1 MHFRNEYG
9 LKWSDNWYFEEQYT
23 IENGIEIAKLL
34 LNKSPRPAAMVVGSD
49 YVAAG
54 IIYEAKRQGIR
65 IPEELAVIGFDN
77 QPISKVIELSTIHQP
92 IKELGQTAA
101 NLLYNLMNN
110 KDVPNIN
117 KLNLKLIKRKST

>member
-1 MHFRNEYG
+1 EISGFGNIVFCEASARKQVAYIFINHESGIKMAIDHLRNQGHQSIGLCIGNPKSGVGISRKKSFFHFQNEYG

-54 IIYEAKRQGIR
+54 IIYEA
-65 IPEELAVIGFDN
+65 
-77 QPISKVIELSTIHQP
+77 
-92 IKELGQTAA
+92 
-101 NLLYNLMNN
+101 
-110 KDVPNIN
+110 
-117 KLNLKLIKRKST
+117 